1 MNRTYSKSIFRTI
14 KNSFGRYFAIMAIIA
29 LGVGFFSGLKVT
41 KPGMVQTGNTYMR
54 NHNMYDYR
62 IVSAFGISQNVI
74 DAFNDKEF
82 ITKAEGSFYQD
93 FLYVNS
99 EGSESVMKAHTMP
112 QEINTLALREGRM
125 PEKPNECVLDY
136 YQFRDQDMIGKEIVI
151 GASNSDDLKNVF
163 SYDSYTVVGM
173 VNSPIYINLERGTT
187 PLGNGRVS
195 AFVFIPEEGLCFD
208 NYKEVYITC
217 DNDFDIYTEEYDEF
231 IEMRRADIE
240 KEVASLCEAAG
251 VPAATMPVLDRSSNV
266 GYMCYDNDTNIVAGV
281 AKVFPIFF
289 FLIAALVCSTTMTR
303 MVDDERGQ
311 IGTYRALGYSNS
323 AIMMKYLIYS
333 GSSAIIGC
341 IAGFFAGTWAFP
353 YVISEAYH
361 MLYDFGAKL
370 EYYFSP
376 SLLVICMIVS
386 LLCSMGTTYLACKNE
401 LRCMPAELVR
411 PKAPTAGKR
420 ILLERLGFLWKHMK
434 FLHKITARNVFRFKK
449 RMFMMIIGIAGCTAL
464 VLTGLGVK
472 DSVSNLPE
480 FQYGEIDVH
489 DIEMSYATPV
499 TDNTIEQLED
509 TIGDSLVGTCA
520 LYRTAAEY
528 HTEDAIKN
536 VNIVVSEADN
546 LDGFIQLSFIG
557 KGHYPSKG
565 ETLISEKLAKIGKL
579 SVGDEITFSIGD
591 NQTIT
596 LIISGIFSNYVWHYA
611 YITPETYEE
620 YFDMDYIPN
629 TVYINVANDEAAF
642 EAGAKLQQMQGV
654 MNVLVV
660 PEMKERVDNMMSMLN
675 AVVWL
680 VIGSAAA
687 LAFIVLFNLSNINIT
702 ERVREIA
709 TIKVLGFYPRETG
722 AYVFRENL
730 ILTLMG
736 IIVGLPL
743 GVWLHSFVMAQ
754 INVDMVAFAV
764 NIKTISYVLSFG
776 IVLLFLIFVDL
787 VMRRKIEKIDMA
799 ESLKSIE

>member
-41 KPGMVQTGNTYMR
+41 KPGMVQNGNTYMH

-62 IVSAFGISQNVI
+62 VLSGYGFDQEMI
-74 DAFNDKEF
+74 DGLVKEDCV
-82 ITKAEGSFYQD
+82 TMAEGSFYQD
-93 FLYVNS
+93 FLYVND

-112 QEINTLALREGRM
+112 KDINTLEVRQGRL
-125 PEKPNECVLDY
+125 PNQPNECVLDY
-136 YQFRDQDMIGKEIVI
+136 YQFRDKDMIGKQIVI
-151 GASNSDDLKNVF
+151 GDSNSNDLKNVF
-163 SYDSYTVVGM
+163 KYDSYTVVGM

-187 PLGNGRVS
+187 PLGNGRVGS
-195 AFVFIPEEGLCFD
+195 FVFIPEDGLNFGA
-208 NYKEVYITC
+208 YKEVYITC
-217 DNDFDIYTEEYDEF
+217 DNNFDIYTDEYEEF
-231 IEMRRADIE
+231 IENKREAIE
-240 KEVASLCEAAG
+240 AAVTKICEARQI
-251 VPAATMPVLDRSSNV
+251 PSAATVVLDRSSNV

-311 IGTYRALGYSNS
+311 IGTYRALGYSNQ
-323 AIMMKYLIYS
+323 AIIAKYLIYS

-341 IAGFFAGTWAFP
+341 VAGFFAGTWAFP

-361 MLYDFGAKL
+361 MLYDFGARL
-370 EYYFSP
+370 TYYFSP
-376 SLLVICMIVS
+376 GLLVICIFVS
-386 LLCSMGTTYLACKNE
+386 LLCSVGTTYLACKNE

-420 ILLERLGFLWKHMK
+420 IFLEHIGFLWKHMK

-449 RMFMMIIGIAGCTAL
+449 RMLMMIIGIAGCTAL

-472 DSVSNLPE
+472 DSISNLAE
-480 FQYGEIDVH
+480 FQYGDIDIH
-489 DIEMSYATPV
+489 DIEMTYAMPV
-499 TDNTIEQLED
+499 TDETIQTIED
-509 TIGDSLVGTCA
+509 TVGDFLVGTCA
-520 LYRTAAEY
+520 IMRTAAEY

-536 VNIVVSEADN
+536 VNIVASDEAN
-546 LDGFIQLSFIG
+546 LDGFIHFSLIG
-557 KGHYPSKG
+557 KGHYPAKG
-565 ETLISEKLAKIGKL
+565 ETLISEKLAKIGRA
-579 SVGDEITFSIGD
+579 SVGDEITFFVGD
-591 NQTIT
+591 NQTVT
-596 LIISGIFSNYVWHYA
+596 LTVSGIYKNYVWHYA
-611 YITPETYEE
+611 YITPETYTE
-620 YFDMDYIPN
+620 YFDAPFVPN
-629 TVYINVANDEAAF
+629 TVYVNVVSDDAAF
-642 EAGAKLQQMQGV
+642 EAGADLQQQKGV

-660 PEMKERVDNMMSMLN
+660 PEMKERVENMMSMLN

-736 IIVGLPL
+736 IVVGLPL

-764 NIKTISYVLSFG
+764 NIKTISYGLAFG

-787 VMRRKIEKIDMA
+787 VMRRKIEAIDMA

>member
-41 KPGMVQTGNTYMR
+41 KPGMVQTGNSYMHS
-54 NHNMYDYR
+54 HNMYDYR
-62 IVSAFGISQNVI
+62 VLSGYGFDQEMI
-74 DAFNDKEF
+74 DELLETDCVTN
-82 ITKAEGSFYQD
+82 AEGSFYQD
-93 FLYVNS
+93 FLYVKD

-112 QEINTLALREGRM
+112 KDINTLELREGRM
-125 PEKPNECVLDY
+125 PEAANECVLDY

-151 GASNSDDLKNVF
+151 APSNQDGLKNVF
-163 SYDSYTVVGM
+163 NYESYTVVGM

-187 PLGNGRVS
+187 TLGNGRVS
-195 AFVFIPEEGLCFD
+195 AFVFIPEEGLNFD
-208 NYKEVYITC
+208 RYKEVYITC
-217 DNDFDIYTEEYDEF
+217 ENDFDIYTDAYDDF
-231 IEMRRADIE
+231 IENNRINIE
-240 KEVASLCEAAG
+240 NRVAEVCETRSIPSSVTA
-251 VPAATMPVLDRSSNV
+251 VLDRSSNV

-311 IGTYRALGYSNS
+311 IGTYRALGYSNQ
-323 AIMMKYLIYS
+323 AIMAKYLIYS

-376 SLLVICMIVS
+376 SLLAICIIVS

-420 ILLERLGFLWKHMK
+420 ILLERIGFLWKRMK

-449 RMFMMIIGIAGCTAL
+449 RMLMMIIGIAGCTAL

-472 DSVSNLPE
+472 DSVSNLAE

-489 DIEMSYATPV
+489 DIEMTFATEV
-499 TDNTIEQLED
+499 SKETMDQIEE
-509 TIGDSLVGTCA
+509 TVGESLVGTCA
-520 LYRTAAEY
+520 IYRSAAEY

-536 VNIVVSEADN
+536 VNIVAADASR
-546 LDGFIQLSFIG
+546 LDGFIHFSYIG
-557 KGHYPSKG
+557 KGGYPKKG

-579 SVGDEITFSIGD
+579 SVGDEITFSVGD
-591 NQTIT
+591 NETVT
-596 LIISGIFSNYVWHYA
+596 LVISGIFNNYVWHYA
-611 YITPETYEE
+611 YITPDTYEE
-620 YFDMDYIPN
+620 YFKQKYVPN
-629 TVYINVANDEAAF
+629 TVYVNVKNDEAAF
-642 EAGAKLQQMQGV
+642 EAGADLQQMQGV

-660 PEMKERVDNMMSMLN
+660 PEMKERVENMMSMLN

-722 AYVFRENL
+722 SYVFRENF

-743 GVWLHSFVMAQ
+743 GVWLHSFVMEQ

-764 NIKTISYVLSFG
+764 KIKSISFVLSFA

-787 VMRRKIEKIDMA
+787 VMRRKIEAIDMA